1 MRWPKPSAAA
11 IFAILMVLSFL
22 ALFLPAGWANPLRAA
37 VNSLTAPS
45 AAGMNQLLAYFRL
58 AQPPAEHISPEQYQ
72 KLRDRLL
79 QLQRQNII
87 LHQQW
92 MDAEN
97 KYARAQHLSRNL
109 LLKEYSLIPA
119 NVYGHAPPGKAILRI
134 DQGSTVGLKVGMWVV
149 GFPERT
155 PPPPGRAVL
164 ESSVLLG
171 QLGSVQAR
179 TAQVSLLGDPDRPP
193 LSASL
198 YRRKPG
204 SEDFEESGG
213 PDLHVQPLPGG
224 KLIARDVPKQGSL
237 DSDEDLQDLVGALV
251 VSKPGKNLPAGL
263 AFGRVV
269 QAEISPRSIAF
280 LDLTIEPLAKGVTF
294 SSAMVL
300 CPTDNDK

>member
-1 MRWPKPSAAA
+1 MRWPKPSASA

-22 ALFLPAGWANPLRAA
+22 AIFLPAGWANPLRAA

-45 AAGMNQLLAYFRL
+45 AVGMNQLLVYFHS

-72 KLRDRLL
+72 KLLDRLV
-79 QLQRQNII
+79 QNQRQIVF

-109 LLKEYSLIPA
+109 LLNDYSLIPA
-119 NVYGHAPPGKAILRI
+119 NVYGQAPPGRAILRI
-134 DQGSTVGLKVGMWVV
+134 DQGSTVGLAVGLWVV
-149 GFPERT
+149 GFPEQT
-155 PPPPGRAVL
+155 PPPPGRAAL

-171 QLGSVQAR
+171 RLGSVQAR
-179 TAQVSLLGDPDRPP
+179 TAQVSLLGDPDQPP

-198 YRRKPG
+198 YRRKTG
-204 SEDFEESGG
+204 SDDFEKSTG
-213 PDLHVQPLPGG
+213 PILHVQPLPGG

-237 DSDEDLQDLVGALV
+237 DSDEDLQGIVDALV
-251 VSKPGKNLPAGL
+251 VSGSGKNLPAGL

-269 QAEISPRSIAF
+269 QVEISPRNMAF
-280 LDLTIEPLAKGVTF
+280 LDLTIEPLARGVTF
-294 SSAMVL
+294 SSVMVL
-300 CPTDNDK
+300 CPAPAGK